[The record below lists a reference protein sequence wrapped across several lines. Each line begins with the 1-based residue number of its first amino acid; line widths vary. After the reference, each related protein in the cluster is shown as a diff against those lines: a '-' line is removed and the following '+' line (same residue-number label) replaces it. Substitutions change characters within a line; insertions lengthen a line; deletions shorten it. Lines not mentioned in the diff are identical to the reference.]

1 MEQKQKTALHSSLSR
16 ALSVLFW
23 FFRISSLLRYY
34 GGYKPSRRRKMCTNY
49 IGYGEWRR
57 TVGIE
62 RFSLGSEFTLELS
75 AIVANVTLL
84 F

>member
-34 GGYKPSRRRKMCTNY
+34 GGYKPSRRRKNVHKLYRLRGMEADG
-49 IGYGEWRR
+49 GYREILTRK
-57 TVGIE
+57 
-62 RFSLGSEFTLELS
+62 
-75 AIVANVTLL
+75 
-84 F
+84 